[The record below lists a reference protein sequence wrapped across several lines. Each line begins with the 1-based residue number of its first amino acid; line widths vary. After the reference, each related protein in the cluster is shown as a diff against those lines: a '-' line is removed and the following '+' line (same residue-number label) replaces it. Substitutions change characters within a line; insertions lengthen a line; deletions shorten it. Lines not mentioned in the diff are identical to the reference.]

1 MKKIIGIPASSGVV
15 MGKAFLADH
24 KELVPI
30 RISITEEDIPKEKHR
45 FQQVKIQVL
54 KGFQELKEKVSHDK
68 KLVELIEAQELMVED
83 PMLTEAVEKYV
94 TQDMVNLERAVEL
107 GVDEI
112 SSMFEQIDDEL
123 LRERA
128 LDVRDVG
135 KRIIHT
141 LIGEEIHS
149 FREINE
155 EVILVTHNLMPTE
168 LLMLDKKFIKGI
180 AIDQG
185 GKTSHT
191 SILARAFGIPTVLGL
206 EHVTDVVS
214 HHDQVVVD
222 GLRGVVFVSPTQ
234 EVISEYTEI
243 IGALE
248 KQYDHFKALQNLPA
262 VTLDGRSC
270 TLRANIEIPEETTMA
285 KDYGA
290 QGIGLY
296 RTEFLYLQK
305 NRIPTEEEQTEAY
318 TQVVEAMKGH
328 GPVTFRTIDVGGD
341 KILAKMDYWGEEN
354 PVLGWRAVRFC
365 LDNVDIFITQLRAIL
380 RASAKGNARVMFP
393 MVSGVDEFEEALA
406 VLHVAMD
413 QLVAEGIPFDE
424 KIPVGTMIEVP
435 SAVMVAPSLAK
446 RADFFS
452 IGTNDLI
459 QYTLAVDRNN
469 EKIANLY
476 QPYHPSVLGAIKRVI
491 DSAKA
496 EGIPVTVCG
505 EMASE
510 PLSALILMGLGV
522 ETLSMSSVIIPQVK
536 EQVRKANFGAVQKMV
551 NHILSLER
559 LSDIQ
564 GYVDQW
570 NQEFSGD
577 SIE

>member
-24 KELVPI
+24 KEVVPV
-30 RISITEEDIPKEKHR
+30 RISITKEDIPQEKHR
-45 FQQVKIQVL
+45 FQQVKVQVL

-83 PMLTEAVEKYV
+83 PMLSEAVEKYV
-94 TQDMVNLERAVEL
+94 TQEMVNLERAVEL
-107 GVDEI
+107 GVEEI
-112 SSMFEQIDDEL
+112 SAMFEQIDDEL

-141 LIGEEIHS
+141 LIGEDIHS

-155 EVILVTHNLMPTE
+155 EVILVTHNLMPTD
-168 LLMLDKKFIKGI
+168 LLMLDKRFIKGI

-206 EHVTDVVS
+206 EHVTDEVS
-214 HHDQVVVD
+214 HHDQMVVD
-222 GLRGVVFVSPTQ
+222 GLRGIVFVSPTQ

-270 TLRANIEIPEETTMA
+270 TLKANIEIPEETTMA
-285 KDYGA
+285 KNYGA

-522 ETLSMSSVIIPQVK
+522 DTLSMSSVIIPQVK

>member
-24 KELVPI
+24 KEVVPV
-30 RISITEEDIPKEKHR
+30 RISITKEDIPQEKHR
-45 FQQVKIQVL
+45 FQQVKVQVL

-83 PMLTEAVEKYV
+83 PMLSEAVEKYV
-94 TQDMVNLERAVEL
+94 TQEMVNLERAVEL
-107 GVDEI
+107 GVEEI
-112 SSMFEQIDDEL
+112 SAMFEQIDDEL

-141 LIGEEIHS
+141 LIGEDIHS

-155 EVILVTHNLMPTE
+155 EVILVTHNLMPTD
-168 LLMLDKKFIKGI
+168 LLMLDKRFIKGI

-206 EHVTDVVS
+206 EHVTDEVS
-214 HHDQVVVD
+214 HHDQMVVD
-222 GLRGVVFVSPTQ
+222 GLRGIVFVSPTQ

-270 TLRANIEIPEETTMA
+270 TLKANIEIPEETTMA

-522 ETLSMSSVIIPQVK
+522 DTLSMSSVIIPQVK